1 MWALGGL
8 LIIVPL
14 SYPLLIIWIFS
25 RSDNS
30 RLLPTTD
37 SLIVVQAWLFV
48 MFLPMLL
55 VVLPRTLEFRRQG
68 LLIFHGFGTALIP
81 WCRVECAKWSSV
93 SGKLQIQL
101 RRAWP
106 GIDVLVDKKEA
117 AITALRSIV
126 ELRDVAGRVMNPEIH
141 ATGRAGDRDAAM
153 PARRFQFDLRT
164 LLLFMLFASAALSWY
179 GIYYRRDSAEK
190 AALAR
195 LDPFKPQI
203 ISGPGLL
210 WVDFSASAIK
220 PGDHDLALLSELVTL
235 DNLNLSGAPI
245 TDAGLEY
252 LAHLNSLRQLDLSN
266 TAVGD
271 EGLRH
276 LEMLPRLR
284 YLTLT
289 GTRVTGEG
297 VKRLQQAAPRVEVVQ

>member
-1 MWALGGL
+1 MALERHSSPGVASNAQNGPPFPASCRFNFVARGL
-8 LIIVPL
+8 ELT
-14 SYPLLIIWIFS
+14 F
-25 RSDNS
+25 
-30 RLLPTTD
+30 
-37 SLIVVQAWLFV
+37 
-48 MFLPMLL
+48 
-55 VVLPRTLEFRRQG
+55 
-68 LLIFHGFGTALIP
+68 
-81 WCRVECAKWSSV
+81 
-93 SGKLQIQL
+93 
-101 RRAWP
+101 
-106 GIDVLVDKKEA
+106 LVDKKEA

-252 LAHLNSLRQLDLSN
+252 LAHLEFAS
-266 TAVGD
+266 
-271 EGLRH
+271 
-276 LEMLPRLR
+276 P
-284 YLTLT
+284 
-289 GTRVTGEG
+289 TRPVEHGSRRRG
-297 VKRLQQAAPRVEVVQ
+297 VAAPGDVAAVALSDANRHAGDRRRSEEVAASRAQSRSGSVMRGWLDYGCAKRSFEE